1 VWAADWRSLDWHSP
15 ARWPH
20 RYQTYGFEPPPSAAP
35 WRGYGGASLLG
46 PGAATASTAATAAT
60 RSVGN
65 SGGHGRE
72 TVVLVPGLDG
82 STAYFRDR
90 KLVSYSSSFDFFTE
104 ASRLWAPSLK
114 QYSKPVGMCAIS
126 ECHISFFFILFKNLV
141 QLASLCVAAVVPEL
155 TAAGLK
161 VVVFYLPLATPAGTA
176 YPHPPL
182 PSPLPHGLARAR
194 ARAAPLDG
202 SAATPAALAAEAGAA
217 AGASGSRWSA
227 FGRGLWGSS
236 GVSGGDGEV
245 AGTAYD
251 LDYISAELQRVLLEL
266 QLVR

>member
-1 VWAADWRSLDWHSP
+1 
-15 ARWPH
+15 
-20 RYQTYGFEPPPSAAP
+20 
-35 WRGYGGASLLG
+35 
-46 PGAATASTAATAAT
+46 
-60 RSVGN
+60 
-65 SGGHGRE
+65 
-72 TVVLVPGLDG
+72 
-82 STAYFRDR
+82 
-90 KLVSYSSSFDFFTE
+90 
-104 ASRLWAPSLK
+104 LK
-114 QYSKPVGMCAIS
+114 QYSKPVGLCAIS
-126 ECHISFFFILFKNLV
+126 ECRISFFIFFFFYLV

-182 PSPLPHGLARAR
+182 PSPLPHGFAR

-227 FGRGLWGSS
+227 VGRGLLGSS
-236 GVSGGDGEV
+236 GVSGGDGQV

-266 QLVR
+266 QLVRWGTRPCFDAVLNLESSKPSDKSLRGFCLFFFSAAAC